1 MRFLVACA
9 AAAALVRG
17 QQCVSTIAG
26 VAPTASTA
34 VETGVAS
41 LGAPFALAFSP
52 SEGLLFTTSS
62 AGVWALYSLSG
73 GNASIKL
80 CGGKVGDWVR
90 TGVAALSPF
99 YGRHVAAH
107 PITQAVYFDA
117 HTADNTYI
125 QMIDS
130 FGNLQVVAGG
140 GSVTDFSGGKPAL
153 DASLLFQAASLGD
166 QDNSLAFGSCV
177 RHAHSAPHR
186 DATNASPR
194 DA

>member
-1 MRFLVACA
+1 MRFLLVALSA
-9 AAAALVRG
+9 VLVRG
-17 QQCVSTIAG
+17 QECVSTVAG
-26 VAPTASTA
+26 VAPTTTTT
-34 VETGVAS
+34 VDTGVAS
-41 LGAPFALAFSP
+41 LGTPFAVSFSATQ
-52 SEGLLFTTSS
+52 GLLFTTSS

-107 PITQAVYFDA
+107 PITQAVYFDS

-140 GSVTDFSGGKPAL
+140 GSVTDFSSGKRAL

-177 RHAHSAPHR
+177 RRAHSAPHR
-186 DATNASPR
+186 DATSASPR